1 MLQKN
6 KAFAEPKQVRGQR
19 HLPRGNDVETNSK
32 VREEIPVRTRKT
44 GHSKQ
49 MEQHV
54 RQAEIRV
61 T

>member
-6 KAFAEPKQVRGQR
+6 KAFAEPKQVRSQR

-32 VREEIPVRTRKT
+32 GREEISVRIRKT
-44 GHSKQ
+44 GHFKQ

-54 RQAEIRV
+54 QKAEIRV